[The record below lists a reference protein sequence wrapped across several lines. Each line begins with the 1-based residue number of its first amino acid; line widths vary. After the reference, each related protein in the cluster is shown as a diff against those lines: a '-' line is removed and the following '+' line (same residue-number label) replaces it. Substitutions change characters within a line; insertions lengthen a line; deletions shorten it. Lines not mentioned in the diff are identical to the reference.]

1 MVYFYCVLSFKC
13 QWDTKDITYI
23 QRNKDTNCLHEQ
35 FCSMVGIKY
44 MECTDTSFV
53 RKASPQIWAQTRKS
67 DEYELLE
74 VREIFKLILL
84 SCRVEFE

>member
-1 MVYFYCVLSFKC
+1 MA
-13 QWDTKDITYI
+13 
-23 QRNKDTNCLHEQ
+23 
-35 FCSMVGIKY
+35 GIKY
-44 MECTDTSFV
+44 IECTDTSFV